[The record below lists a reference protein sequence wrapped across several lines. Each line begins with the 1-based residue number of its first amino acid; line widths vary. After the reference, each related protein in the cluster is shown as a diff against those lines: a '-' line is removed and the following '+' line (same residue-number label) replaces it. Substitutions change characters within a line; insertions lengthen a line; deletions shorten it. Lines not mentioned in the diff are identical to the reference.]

1 MAPSRLI
8 TNGIE
13 AMTTQLSTSVHI
25 IRSEAEAL
33 DAAEQFAQ
41 LIAQNAL
48 ERDRDRILPHR
59 EVEQFSQSGLWGI
72 TVPKEYGGA
81 GVSTDVLTRVVQ
93 RIAQADG
100 NFGHI
105 PQNHYYALEVLRV
118 GATHEQKAFFYDQV
132 LQGKRFGNALA
143 EIGKKDFVRRTQLLK
158 EPEGWF
164 VDGRKFYCTGSL
176 FAHWIP
182 TLTTS
187 PDDGRLYLVFVPRG
201 AAGVT
206 LTDDWDGFGQRVTG
220 SGSVEFTRVPVQ
232 PQWVVP
238 FTDSFER
245 PTTIGPYAQI
255 IHAALDLGIG
265 QGAFAATLPFIR
277 EHSRPWIA
285 AGVDTA
291 AQDPLLLQEVGNV
304 HIRLRAAQALLARAA
319 RFVNS
324 AQQTPNEDSV
334 AQASIAVAQAKALAT
349 TASVLA
355 GSKLFEL
362 GGTSATQAQHGLDR
376 YWRNA
381 RVHTLH
387 DPVRWKYHAI
397 GNYTL
402 NGVRPPRHGA
412 L

>member
-1 MAPSRLI
+1 
-8 TNGIE
+8 
-13 AMTTQLSTSVHI
+13 MTTPLFTSVHI
-25 IRSEAEAL
+25 IQSEAEAL
-33 DAAEQFAQ
+33 QAAEQFAQ
-41 LIAQNAL
+41 SIAQHAL

-158 EPEGWF
+158 EPDGWF

-291 AQDPLLLQEVGNV
+291 TQDPLLLQEVGNV

-319 RFVNS
+319 RFVDA
-324 AQQTPNEDSV
+324 AQQTPDEDSV

>member
-1 MAPSRLI
+1 
-8 TNGIE
+8 
-13 AMTTQLSTSVHI
+13 MTTPLSTSVHI
-25 IRSEAEAL
+25 IQSEAEAL
-33 DAAEQFAQ
+33 QAAEQFAQ
-41 LIAQNAL
+41 FIAQHAL
-48 ERDRDRILPHR
+48 ERDRDRLLPHR

-158 EPEGWF
+158 EPDGWF

-285 AGVDTA
+285 AGVDSA
-291 AQDPLLLQEVGNV
+291 AQDPLLLQVVGNV
-304 HIRLRAAQALLARAA
+304 HVRLRAAQALLARAA
-319 RFVNS
+319 RFVDA
-324 AQQTPNEDSV
+324 AQQAPDEDSV
-334 AQASIAVAQAKALAT
+334 AQASVAVAQAKALAT

>member
-1 MAPSRLI
+1 
-8 TNGIE
+8 
-13 AMTTQLSTSVHI
+13 MTTQLSTSVHI
-25 IRSEAEAL
+25 IQSEAEAL
-33 DAAEQFAQ
+33 QAAEQFAQ
-41 LIAQNAL
+41 SIAPHAL

-81 GVSTDVLTRVVQ
+81 GVSADVLTRVVQ
-93 RIAQADG
+93 RIAKADG

-158 EPEGWF
+158 EPDGWF

-220 SGSVEFTRVPVQ
+220 SGTVEFTRVPVQ

-255 IHAALDLGIG
+255 IHAALDLSIG
-265 QGAFAATLPFIR
+265 QGAFEATLPFIR
-277 EHSRPWIA
+277 EHSRPWIT
-285 AGVDTA
+285 AGVDSA

-304 HIRLRAAQALLARAA
+304 HVRLRAAQALLARAA
-319 RFVNS
+319 RFVDA
-324 AQQTPNEDSV
+324 AQQAPDEDSV

-349 TASVLA
+349 SASVLA

-362 GGTSATQAQHGLDR
+362 AGTSATQAQHGWIATGVTPESIPCMTRCAGSTTPL
-376 YWRNA
+376 
-381 RVHTLH
+381 
-387 DPVRWKYHAI
+387 AI
-397 GNYTL
+397 T
-402 NGVRPPRHGA
+402 P
-412 L
+412 

>member
-1 MAPSRLI
+1 M

-13 AMTTQLSTSVHI
+13 AMTTPLSTSVHI
-25 IRSEAEAL
+25 IQSEAEAL
-33 DAAEQFAQ
+33 QAAEQFAQ
-41 LIAQNAL
+41 SIAQHAL

-158 EPEGWF
+158 EPDGWF

-285 AGVDTA
+285 AGVDSA

-304 HIRLRAAQALLARAA
+304 HVRLRAAQALLARAA
-319 RFVNS
+319 RFVDA
-324 AQQTPNEDSV
+324 AQQAPDEDSV
-334 AQASIAVAQAKALAT
+334 AQASVAVAQAKALAT

>member
-1 MAPSRLI
+1 
-8 TNGIE
+8 
-13 AMTTQLSTSVHI
+13 MTTQLSTSVHI

>member
-1 MAPSRLI
+1 
-8 TNGIE
+8 
-13 AMTTQLSTSVHI
+13 MTTPLSTSVHI
-25 IRSEAEAL
+25 IQSEAEAL
-33 DAAEQFAQ
+33 QAAEQFAQ
-41 LIAQNAL
+41 FIAQHAL
-48 ERDRDRILPHR
+48 ERDRDRLLPHR

-158 EPEGWF
+158 EPDGWF

-265 QGAFAATLPFIR
+265 QGAFKATLPFIR

-285 AGVDTA
+285 AGVDSA

-304 HIRLRAAQALLARAA
+304 HVRLRAAQALLARAA
-319 RFVNS
+319 RFVD
-324 AQQTPNEDSV
+324 AAKQAPDEDSV

-349 TASVLA
+349 SSSVLA

-397 GNYTL
+397 GNYAL

>member
-1 MAPSRLI
+1 
-8 TNGIE
+8 
-13 AMTTQLSTSVHI
+13 MTTQLSTSVHI

-319 RFVNS
+319 RFVDS

>member
-1 MAPSRLI
+1 MQLRCFVFRILSRGSFGAAGAARLSLDRRNL
-8 TNGIE
+8 TGLE
-13 AMTTQLSTSVHI
+13 QAAQAGGPPTQ
-25 IRSEAEAL
+25 RSRHDHRVAGHARAVRLTRRRLEAL
-33 DAAEQFAQ
+33 TPMSMVEIQADKDQLRAEFAMSTRR
-41 LIAQNAL
+41 L
-48 ERDRDRILPHR
+48 EMS
-59 EVEQFSQSGLWGI
+59 VEQLKAKTSSQ
-72 TVPKEYGGA
+72 
-81 GVSTDVLTRVVQ
+81 
-93 RIAQADG
+93 
-100 NFGHI
+100 
-105 PQNHYYALEVLRV
+105 
-118 GATHEQKAFFYDQV
+118 
-132 LQGKRFGNALA
+132 LA

-158 EPEGWF
+158 EPDGWF

-265 QGAFAATLPFIR
+265 QGAFKATLPFIR

-285 AGVDTA
+285 AGVDSA

-304 HIRLRAAQALLARAA
+304 HVRLRAAQALLARAA
-319 RFVNS
+319 RFVDT
-324 AQQTPNEDSV
+324 AQQAPDEDSV

-349 TASVLA
+349 SASVLA

-397 GNYTL
+397 GNYAL

>member
-1 MAPSRLI
+1 
-8 TNGIE
+8 
-13 AMTTQLSTSVHI
+13 MTTQLSTSVHI
-25 IRSEAEAL
+25 IRSESEAL

-72 TVPKEYGGA
+72 TVPKGYGGA

-118 GATHEQKAFFYDQV
+118 GATHEQKVFFYDQV

-158 EPEGWF
+158 EPDGWF

-182 TLTTS
+182 TLTSS

-319 RFVNS
+319 RFVDA
-324 AQQTPNEDSV
+324 AQQAPDEDSV

>member
-1 MAPSRLI
+1 
-8 TNGIE
+8 
-13 AMTTQLSTSVHI
+13 MTTQLSTSVHI
-25 IRSEAEAL
+25 IQSEAEAL
-33 DAAEQFAQ
+33 QAAEQFAQ
-41 LIAQNAL
+41 SIAHHAL

-81 GVSTDVLTRVVQ
+81 GVSADVLTRVVQ

-118 GATHEQKAFFYDQV
+118 GATQEQKAFFYDQV

-143 EIGKKDFVRRTQLLK
+143 EIGNKDFLRRTQLLK
-158 EPEGWF
+158 ESDGWF

-238 FTDSFER
+238 FTDSIER

-265 QGAFAATLPFIR
+265 QGAFEATLSFIR

-304 HIRLRAAQALLARAA
+304 HVRLRAAQALLARAA
-319 RFVNS
+319 RFVDA
-324 AQQTPNEDSV
+324 AQQAPDEDSV

>member
-1 MAPSRLI
+1 MAARHAI

-13 AMTTQLSTSVHI
+13 AMTTQISQAVPI
-25 IRSEAEAL
+25 IQSEAQAL
-33 DAAEQFAQ
+33 QAAERFAQ
-41 LIAQNAL
+41 LVADKAL
-48 ERDRDRILPHR
+48 ERDRDRILPYQ

-81 GVSTDVLTRVVQ
+81 GVSTEVLAQVVH
-93 RIAQADG
+93 RIAAADG

-132 LQGKRFGNALA
+132 LKGKRFGNALA

-158 EPEGWF
+158 EPDGWF

-182 TLTTS
+182 TLTTAQ
-187 PDDGRLYLVFVPRG
+187 DDGRLYLVFVPRG

-220 SGSVEFTRVPVQ
+220 SGSVEFQRVQVQ

-238 FTDSFER
+238 FTDSFDR
-245 PTTIGPYAQI
+245 PTTIGPFAQI

-265 QGAFAATLPFIR
+265 QGAFEATLSFVR
-277 EHSRPWIA
+277 EHSRPWID
-285 AGVDTA
+285 AGVDSA

-304 HIRLRAAQALLARAA
+304 HLRLRAAKALLTRAA
-319 RFVNS
+319 RFVDA
-324 AQQTPNEDSV
+324 AQQAPDEDSV
-334 AQASIAVAQAKALAT
+334 AQASVAVAQAKALAT
-349 TASVLA
+349 SASVLA

-362 GGTSATQAQHGLDR
+362 AGTGATLSQHGLDR

-387 DPVRWKYHAI
+387 DPVRWKYHAV
-397 GNYTL
+397 GNYAL

>member
-1 MAPSRLI
+1 
-8 TNGIE
+8 
-13 AMTTQLSTSVHI
+13 MTIPFSTSAHLI
-25 IRSEAEAL
+25 QSEAEAL
-33 DAAEQFAQ
+33 QAAEQFAQ
-41 LIAQNAL
+41 FIAQQAL
-48 ERDRDRILPHR
+48 ERDRDRDRILPHQ
-59 EVEQFSQSGLWGI
+59 EVEQFSQGGLWGI

-158 EPEGWF
+158 APDGWF

-265 QGAFAATLPFIR
+265 QGAFEATLPFIR
-277 EHSRPWIA
+277 AHSRPWIA
-285 AGVDTA
+285 AGVGSA

-304 HIRLRAAQALLARAA
+304 HVRLRAAQALLARAA
-319 RFVNS
+319 RYVDA
-324 AQQTPNEDSV
+324 AQHAPDEDSV
-334 AQASIAVAQAKALAT
+334 AQASIAVAQAKALST
-349 TASVLA
+349 SASLLA

-397 GNYTL
+397 GNYAL

>member
-1 MAPSRLI
+1 
-8 TNGIE
+8 
-13 AMTTQLSTSVHI
+13 MTTQLFTSVHI

-41 LIAQNAL
+41 LVAQNAL

-201 AAGVT
+201 AAGVA

-245 PTTIGPYAQI
+245 ATTIGPYAQI

-277 EHSRPWIA
+277 DHSRPWIA

-304 HIRLRAAQALLARAA
+304 HVRLRAAQALLARAA
-319 RFVNS
+319 RFVDA
-324 AQQTPNEDSV
+324 AQQAPDEDSV